1 MEPAQTPHETWE
13 FSQSLIHTYIAD
25 SQSPIHTYIADFV
38 GVAKIFAAMY
48 VVFCSETQKE
58 NQTFQK

>member
-13 FSQSLIHTYIAD
+13 FSQSL
-25 SQSPIHTYIADFV
+25 IHTYIADFV